1 MMNEKDQIL
10 NEVREHHARQ
20 NAENKMGW
28 RFLLM
33 TLLVLAIGWLL
44 LFPKIYLQSQVYYK
58 SRDIAVLTGEYNA
71 LKEENRILKT
81 KVESI
86 RFKNQVLDTMFDE

>member
-1 MMNEKDQIL
+1 MNEKDLIL
-10 NEVREHHARQ
+10 SEVKELHSTGS
-20 NAENKMGW
+20 KMGW
-28 RFLLM
+28 RFLFM
-33 TLLVLAIGWLL
+33 TLLILAIAWLL

-58 SRDIAVLTGEYNA
+58 SRDIAVLTGEYNV

>member
-1 MMNEKDQIL
+1 MNEKDLIL
-10 NEVREHHARQ
+10 KEVKELQ
-20 NAENKMGW
+20 GEENRMGW

-33 TLLVLAIGWLL
+33 TLLVLAIAWLL
-44 LFPKIYLQSQVYYK
+44 LFPKIYLQSQIYYK
-58 SRDIAVLTGEYNA
+58 SRDIAVLTGEYNV

>member
-1 MMNEKDQIL
+1 MNEKDLIL
-10 NEVREHHARQ
+10 NEVKELQRD
-20 NAENKMGW
+20 NNKMGW
-28 RFLLM
+28 RFLFM
-33 TLLVLAIGWLL
+33 TLLVLAIAWLL

-58 SRDIAVLTGEYNA
+58 SRDIAVLTGEYNV

>member
-1 MMNEKDQIL
+1 MNEKDLIL
-10 NEVREHHARQ
+10 NEVKEHHELQ
-20 NAENKMGW
+20 SAENKMGW

-33 TLLVLAIGWLL
+33 TLLILAIAWLL

-86 RFKNQVLDTMFDE
+86 RFKNQVLDTMFDD

>member
-1 MMNEKDQIL
+1 MNEKDLIL
-10 NEVREHHARQ
+10 QEVKEHHELQ
-20 NAENKMGW
+20 GIENKMGW

-33 TLLVLAIGWLL
+33 TLLILAIAWLI
-44 LFPKIYLQSQVYYK
+44 LFPKVYLQSQVYYK
-58 SRDIAVLTGEYNA
+58 SRDIAVLSGEYNA

>member
-1 MMNEKDQIL
+1 MNEKDLIL
-10 NEVREHHARQ
+10 NEVKEHQ
-20 NAENKMGW
+20 CQENKMGW

-33 TLLVLAIGWLL
+33 TLLIFAIAWLL
-44 LFPKIYLQSQVYYK
+44 LFPKIYLQSQIYYK
-58 SRDIAVLTGEYNA
+58 SRDIAVLTGEYNV

>member
-10 NEVREHHARQ
+10 NEVRKHHARQ

>member
-1 MMNEKDQIL
+1 MNEKDLIL
-10 NEVREHHARQ
+10 NEVKEHQ
-20 NAENKMGW
+20 CQENRMGW

-33 TLLVLAIGWLL
+33 TLLLLAIAWLL
-44 LFPKIYLQSQVYYK
+44 LFPKIYLQSQIYYK
-58 SRDIAVLTGEYNA
+58 SRDIAVLTGEYNV

>member
-1 MMNEKDQIL
+1 MNEKDLIL
-10 NEVREHHARQ
+10 NEVKELQ

-33 TLLVLAIGWLL
+33 TLLILAIAWLL
-44 LFPKIYLQSQVYYK
+44 LFPKIFLQSQVYYK

-86 RFKNQVLDTMFDE
+86 RFKNQVLDTMFEE

>member
-1 MMNEKDQIL
+1 MIL
-10 NEVREHHARQ
+10 QEVKEHHEFQ
-20 NAENKMGW
+20 NMENKMGW

-33 TLLVLAIGWLL
+33 TLLILAISWLM

>member
-1 MMNEKDQIL
+1 MNEKDLIL
-10 NEVREHHARQ
+10 HEVKELQ

-28 RFLLM
+28 RFLFM
-33 TLLVLAIGWLL
+33 TLLILAIAWLL
-44 LFPKIYLQSQVYYK
+44 LFPKIFLQSQVYYK
-58 SRDIAVLTGEYNA
+58 SRDIAILTGEYHA

-86 RFKNQVLDTMFDE
+86 RFKNQVLDTMFEE

>member
-1 MMNEKDQIL
+1 MNEKDLIL
-10 NEVREHHARQ
+10 KEVKELQGEESR
-20 NAENKMGW
+20 MGW

-33 TLLVLAIGWLL
+33 TLLVLAIAWLL
-44 LFPKIYLQSQVYYK
+44 LFPKIYLQSQIYYK
-58 SRDIAVLTGEYNA
+58 SRDIAVLTGEYNV

-86 RFKNQVLDTMFDE
+86 RFKNQVLDTMFDD

>member
-1 MMNEKDQIL
+1 MMSEKDLIL
-10 NEVREHHARQ
+10 NEVKELQ

-33 TLLVLAIGWLL
+33 TLLILAIAWLL
-44 LFPKIYLQSQVYYK
+44 LFPKIFLQSQVYYK
-58 SRDIAVLTGEYNA
+58 SRDIAILTGEYHA

-86 RFKNQVLDTMFDE
+86 RFKNQVLDTMFEE

>member
-1 MMNEKDQIL
+1 MNEKDIL
-10 NEVREHHARQ
+10 LEEVKEHHEQ
-20 NAENKMGW
+20 LHVENKMGW

-33 TLLVLAIGWLL
+33 TLLVLAIAWLL

-58 SRDIAVLTGEYNA
+58 SRDIAVLTGEYHV

-81 KVESI
+81 KVEAI
-86 RFKNQVLDTMFDE
+86 RFKNQVLDTMFEE

>member
-1 MMNEKDQIL
+1 MNEKELIL
-10 NEVREHHARQ
+10 NEVKEYQ
-20 NAENKMGW
+20 ELQSVENKMGW

-33 TLLVLAIGWLL
+33 TLLILAIVWLL

-58 SRDIAVLTGEYNA
+58 SRDIAVLTGEYNV

-86 RFKNQVLDTMFDE
+86 RFKNQVLDTMFDD

>member
-1 MMNEKDQIL
+1 MNEKELIL
-10 NEVREHHARQ
+10 NEVKEYQ
-20 NAENKMGW
+20 ELQSVENKMGW
-28 RFLLM
+28 RFLFM
-33 TLLVLAIGWLL
+33 TLLILAIAWLL

-58 SRDIAVLTGEYNA
+58 SRDIAVLTGEYNV

-86 RFKNQVLDTMFDE
+86 RFKNQVLDTMFDD

>member
-1 MMNEKDQIL
+1 MNEKELIL
-10 NEVREHHARQ
+10 NEVKEYQ
-20 NAENKMGW
+20 ELQTVENKMGW
-28 RFLLM
+28 RFLFM
-33 TLLVLAIGWLL
+33 TLLILAIVWLL

-58 SRDIAVLTGEYNA
+58 SRDIAVLTGEYNV

-86 RFKNQVLDTMFDE
+86 RFKNQVLDTMFDD

>member
-10 NEVREHHARQ
+10 NEVKEHHAHQ
-20 NAENKMGW
+20 NTENKMGW

-58 SRDIAVLTGEYNA
+58 SRDIALLTGEYNA

>member
-1 MMNEKDQIL
+1 MNEKDLIL
-10 NEVREHHARQ
+10 QEVEEHHEHKRV
-20 NAENKMGW
+20 ENKMGW

-33 TLLVLAIGWLL
+33 TLLVLASAWLL

-58 SRDIAVLTGEYNA
+58 SRDIALLTGEYHA